1 MEWVL
6 IKVNGEMNSVPVMAD
21 PAQGGHMKKRLFI
34 FIALLVSIISAEAGS
49 AASDPCYDAVKQGKF
64 RDAIT
69 LCTKQI
75 ESGADEK
82 NISDAYRYRGIAY
95 LETGKPDHAIADFD
109 VAIKRNESDA
119 AAYSNRG
126 AAYMSKKMFLLAI
139 ADFDKAIK
147 LNPRDDIAYKN
158 RGVVYISKKQPDQAI
173 ADFDKALE
181 INPNDDQTYN
191 DRGAAYLEKGKTDLA
206 IADYNKS
213 IQLNPTNDEPYRNRG
228 AAHAAAGRLDAARA
242 DYSKALEL
250 DPADS
255 RGYYNIACLHALQKN
270 AMEACSWLQKAI
282 DHGYNNWE
290 HIKEDP
296 DLENVRAAECYQKI
310 MKGK

>member
-1 MEWVL
+1 MMNMVSCLAGQTPTQGDHME
-6 IKVNGEMNSVPVMAD
+6 
-21 PAQGGHMKKRLFI
+21 KRSFVV
-34 FIALLVSIISAEAGS
+34 IALLVIISAEAGY
-49 AASDPCYDAVKQGKF
+49 AAPDPCYDAVKQGKF

-75 ESGADEK
+75 ESNADVK
-82 NISDAYRYRGIAY
+82 GVSDAYRYRGIAY
-95 LETGKPDHAIADFD
+95 LETGKPDLAIADFD
-109 VAIKRNESDA
+109 IAIKRNESDA

-126 AAYMSKKMFLLAI
+126 TAYMSKKMFLLAI
-139 ADFDKAIK
+139 ADFDKVIK

-158 RGVVYISKKQPDQAI
+158 RGVAYIGKNQLDQAI
-173 ADFDKALE
+173 ADFNKALE

-191 DRGAAYLEKGKTDLA
+191 DRGAAYLETGKIDLA

-213 IQLNPTNDEPYRNRG
+213 IQLNPTNEEPYRNRG
-228 AAHAAAGRLDAARA
+228 AAYTAAGRFDAARA

-255 RGYYNIACLHALQKN
+255 RGYYNMACLHSLQKN
-270 AMEACSWLQKAI
+270 TQEACSWLQKAV
-282 DHGYNNWE
+282 DHGYSNWQ
-290 HIKEDP
+290 HIKEDS
-296 DLENVRAAECYQKI
+296 DLENVREDECYQKI